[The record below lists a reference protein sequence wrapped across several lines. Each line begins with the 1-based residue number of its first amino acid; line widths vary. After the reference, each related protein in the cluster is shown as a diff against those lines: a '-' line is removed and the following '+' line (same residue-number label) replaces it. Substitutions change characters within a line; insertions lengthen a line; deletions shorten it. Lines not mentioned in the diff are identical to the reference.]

1 MDYIDFTTFNKS
13 SDTTN
18 DALSL
23 SLPIPANIENLSKR
37 FSNLNNLTRILKGD
51 SQASGTRE
59 GDEANNENALAEKYA
74 KMSLSILESK
84 DDPTAME
91 GSSSGV
97 STTSEQHTNLNVRL
111 ARVLNESLSDA
122 SIREIFTYLQEKVIG
137 ENDSELIEPG
147 LIGSMNRKKLRGKVE
162 SELIRN
168 SSYVLKEYAPLV
180 RQLKA
185 IETRLNQLNEL
196 NRTTNEKIVKNY
208 EFSTE
213 FNSKVSEL
221 NQEKQLVGLQKN
233 LLIVFKEKFTLNEYE
248 EFVLSQ
254 GELNEEFFV
263 TLKKAESINE
273 NCSIL
278 LAIDNPQLGVK
289 IMTKIN
295 HIINKSRERIVSYTN
310 KTLNNLYS
318 LNLKSR
324 LITLHK
330 CFQYL
335 KRQMNYF
342 DEIINTF
349 SESRSKLLI
358 EEFYNQIQGDLDQQQ
373 QQQRQQ
379 QQQQSEV
386 NSQKQRSISNADSSR
401 PIFINAHDPVRFV
414 GDLLAYVHS
423 VAVNESETIK
433 NIFTFEEEHEEHVRQ
448 EFESIIAEITDRI
461 LKSLSRPIKT
471 RIESLISSETKLS
484 TIYQIFNL
492 VELYS
497 FMFSKQLGNTGNFLD
512 TIQELVT
519 MSRERIM
526 IIITNRLATVRTSNV
541 ARLELNLDL
550 QPPEWIIDFYSDIL
564 PIIDQIT
571 TPTIMNFSEED
582 NIKFMKSII
591 NEPIEIFN
599 LHLSTNHLFHD
610 QKEDLLIIRLN
621 FLDLILGKI
630 MPISLLSEKVLEVND
645 MIHELTIELKQYEL
659 EELLKQCNLYNYY
672 NITNMIC
679 PLEQNNDEMFDVV
692 VYEPI
697 KENQLYTSEEM
708 AKVNDLVQSVV
719 PNALIEIQS
728 NLMKLN
734 SPITVEEVINT
745 SFTEFVH
752 FYKRFNDINNE
763 FLQYSF
769 TWTEYELNTLLG
781 LDK

>member
-1 MDYIDFTTFNKS
+1 MDYIDFTTYNRS

-18 DALSL
+18 SGDADDTIPLPPQPALSL
-23 SLPIPANIENLSKR
+23 SLPTNIENLGKR
-37 FSNLNNLTRILKGD
+37 FSNLNNITRILKGD
-51 SQASGTRE
+51 VDVVSTE
-59 GDEANNENALAEKYA
+59 GDEASHENALAEKYA

-84 DDPTAME
+84 DEEPVVGE
-91 GSSSGV
+91 VNG
-97 STTSEQHTNLNVRL
+97 EQQQHTNLNVRL
-111 ARVLNESLSDA
+111 ARVLNESLSD
-122 SIREIFTYLQEKVIG
+122 SNIREIFTYLQEKGIIG
-137 ENDSELIEPG
+137 ENDSELIKPG
-147 LIGSMNRKKLRGKVE
+147 LVGSMNRKKLRGKVE
-162 SELIRN
+162 NELIRN
-168 SSYVLKEYAPLV
+168 SSSVLKEYAPLV

-185 IETRLNQLNEL
+185 VETKLNSLNEL
-196 NRTTNEKIVKNY
+196 NKTTNEKIVKNY
-208 EFSTE
+208 QFSSE
-213 FNSKVSEL
+213 FNSKVSQL

-233 LLIVFKEKFTLNEYE
+233 LLLVFKESFTLNEYE
-248 EFVLSQ
+248 EFLLSQ
-254 GELNEEFFV
+254 GDLNDEFFTV
-263 TLKKAESINE
+263 LKKAETIKE

-289 IMTKIN
+289 IMTKVN
-295 HIINKSRERIVSYTN
+295 NIIGKSRDRIVNYTN

-330 CFQYL
+330 CFEYL
-335 KRQMNYF
+335 KRQLNYF

-358 EEFYNQIQGDLDQQQ
+358 EEFYNQVQGDLDHKQK
-373 QQQRQQ
+373 
-379 QQQQSEV
+379 QQSEATPV
-386 NSQKQRSISNADSSR
+386 KQRSISNADSAR

-423 VAVNESETIK
+423 VAVNEWETIK

-448 EFESIIAEITDRI
+448 EFESIITEITDRI

-471 RIESLISSETKLS
+471 RIESLVSSETKLA
-484 TIYQIFNL
+484 TIYQIYNL

-497 FMFSKQLGNTGNFLD
+497 FMFSKQLGSTGNFLD
-512 TIQELVT
+512 TIQELVS
-519 MSRERIM
+519 MSRDRIM
-526 IIITNRLATVRTSNV
+526 IIITNRLATIRTSNI

-571 TPTIMNFSEED
+571 TTTVLNFTED
-582 NIKFMKSII
+582 DNTKFLKLII

-599 LHLSTNHLFHD
+599 QHLTANHLFHE
-610 QKEDLLIIRLN
+610 QKQDLLIIKLN

-645 MIHELTIELKQYEL
+645 IIHELTTELKQYQL
-659 EELLKQCNLYNYY
+659 EELLKQCNLFNYY
-672 NITNMIC
+672 NIINMIC
-679 PLEQNNDEMFDVV
+679 PLDDEFDTII
-692 VYEPI
+692 YEPI
-697 KENQLYTSEEM
+697 KENQLYTIEEM
-708 AKVNDLVQSVV
+708 NKVNELVQTYL

-734 SPITVEEVINT
+734 SPIIVEEVINV
-745 SFTEFVH
+745 SFTEFVE
-752 FYKRFNDINNE
+752 FYKRINQINTE
-763 FLQYSF
+763 FLDYSF